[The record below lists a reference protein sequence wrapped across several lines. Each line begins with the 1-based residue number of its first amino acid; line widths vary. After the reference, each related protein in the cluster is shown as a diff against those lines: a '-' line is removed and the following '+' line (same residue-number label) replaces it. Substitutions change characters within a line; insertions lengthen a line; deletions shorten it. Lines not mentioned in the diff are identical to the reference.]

1 SLGASLNAA
10 LNGSLNLGANLG
22 GLIQTGE
29 ALAASFAA
37 NLGNL
42 AGAFQAGI
50 NGAIQTGANLAANF
64 LASLPGL
71 PAIAIPNLG
80 ALGVELSAALNGLGA
95 SISGSLNAAL
105 NGSLNL
111 GANLGGLIQ
120 TGEALAACVPG
131 RHQRGDPDWCQ
142 PGGQFLG
149 VVAGSAGD
157 RDS

>member
-1 SLGASLNAA
+1 ANLAANFLASLPGLPAIAIPNLGALGVELSAALNGLGASLGASLNAA

-80 ALGVELSAALNGLGA
+80 ALG
-95 SISGSLNAAL
+95 
-105 NGSLNL
+105 
-111 GANLGGLIQ
+111 
-120 TGEALAACVPG
+120 
-131 RHQRGDPDWCQ
+131 
-142 PGGQFLG
+142 
-149 VVAGSAGD
+149 
-157 RDS
+157 